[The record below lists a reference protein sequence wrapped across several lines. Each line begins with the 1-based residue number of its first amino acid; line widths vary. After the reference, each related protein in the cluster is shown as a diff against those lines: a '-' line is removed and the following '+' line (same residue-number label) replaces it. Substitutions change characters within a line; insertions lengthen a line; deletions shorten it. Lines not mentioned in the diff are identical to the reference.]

1 MESKT
6 DIIEKMRGH
15 IQSICDR
22 IGPRPPCSEAERKC
36 AEYIRDEWQKH
47 TDETALEVF
56 ACHPDAYRAAFRWPI
71 ALFIV
76 SLSLYHLIPP
86 LSFACSAAS
95 LLILVFNLMLNRELI
110 DRAFPEKKSCNVHA
124 RFDPQGPSDRTLI
137 ISCHHDAN
145 FAFPIVNR
153 FGSRFGLFM
162 AIVVLSSVLLA
173 LLTFLHVLFSITGP
187 ESLLGGYHKVAFPF
201 LVLLVAT
208 VPIQL
213 YVFLRVISEEPV
225 LGANDNLTGVAD
237 CLLLAEHLSRR
248 ANRPERTTV
257 WLASFGCEEFGIRGS
272 KRFIEKHRKEIEDA
286 YVLNLDMVGGKGT
299 RLQAVTKEERNL
311 VRLSPKMVRLVEEVA
326 RKEGIPLKTGP
337 IIAFTDAMAFAM
349 NGIQATSLI
358 ALDDKGIVDT
368 YHSVQDRPEHLD
380 YDLLFASY
388 RLCLA
393 VLQHIDTMPRQG
405 ERN

>member
-6 DIIEKMRGH
+6 EIIEKMRGH

-22 IGPRPPCSEAERKC
+22 IGPRPPCSEAERRC
-36 AEYIRDEWQKH
+36 AEYIRDEWREHADK
-47 TDETALEVF
+47 TLLEVF
-56 ACHPDAYRAAFRWPI
+56 TCHPDAYQAAFRWPI
-71 ALFIV
+71 ALTIV
-76 SLSLYHLIPP
+76 SLCLYHLIPL
-86 LSFACSAAS
+86 LSFACSVAS

-110 DRAFPEKKSCNVHA
+110 DRAFAVKTSCNVHA
-124 RFDPQGPSDRTLI
+124 RFDPRGPSDRTLI

-145 FAFPIVNR
+145 YAFPIVNR
-153 FGSRFGLFM
+153 FGSGFGVFM
-162 AIVVLSSVLLA
+162 AVVVLSSA
-173 LLTFLHVLFSITGP
+173 LLTILTFLRILFSVTGS
-187 ESLLGGYHKVAFPF
+187 ESLLGGYQKAAFPF

-213 YVFLRVISEEPV
+213 YVFLRIISEEPV

-237 CLLLAEHLSRR
+237 CLLLAEHLSKQE
-248 ANRPERTTV
+248 NRPQRTTV

-272 KRFIEKHRKEIEDA
+272 KRFIEKHQREIEDA
-286 YVLNLDMVGGKGT
+286 YVLNLDMVGGQGT

-311 VRLSPKMVRLVEEVA
+311 IRLSPEMVRLVEEA
-326 RKEGIPLKTGP
+326 AGKKEIPLKTGP

-349 NGIQATSLI
+349 KGIRATSLI

-368 YHSVQDRPEHLD
+368 YHSIEDRPERLD
-380 YDLLFASY
+380 YDLLFTSY

-393 VLQHIDTMPRQG
+393 VLEHIDSMPHQG
-405 ERN
+405 KR